1 MQESSL
7 ALLSLGFG
15 LGLLHALD
23 ADHIMAVSSLAF
35 SKSGSDID
43 AVERSRGQTVRFC
56 IQWAVGHGGILLLL
70 GTLVLFAGVAIPEQV
85 SAWAEKAVG
94 IILISLGLWI
104 FWQFYQKRLHLRVH
118 SHEGL
123 THVHLDNTSLER
135 IDEKTRHGLNKSS
148 HHDHRPVLVGITHG
162 LAGSAPVLAII
173 PLIDSGQGWFG
184 LMYVAMF
191 SLGVVSTMLVFGLF
205 FNKFQN
211 SLQNYSRRLFDVS
224 RLALASLS
232 IGFGGYWLFA
242 S

>member
-1 MQESSL
+1 MQETTL

-35 SKSGSDID
+35 SKTGADSDL
-43 AVERSRGQTVRFC
+43 AQRSRGQTLRFC
-56 IQWAVGHGGILLLL
+56 IQWAIGHGGILLLL
-70 GTLVLFAGVAIPEQV
+70 GCLVLFAGVAIPEQV
-85 SAWAEKAVG
+85 SALAEKAVG
-94 IILISLGLWI
+94 VILVSLGVWI
-104 FWQFYQKRLHLRVH
+104 FWQFYQNKLHLKVH

-123 THVHLDNTSLER
+123 THVHLDNSFDSG
-135 IDEKTRHGLNKSS
+135 IDVASKKAK
-148 HHDHRPVLVGITHG
+148 HDHRPVLVGITHG
-162 LAGSAPVLAII
+162 LAGSAPVLAIV
-173 PLIDSGQGWFG
+173 PLAQSGQGWFG

-211 SLQNYSRRLFDVS
+211 SLENYSRRLFDIS
-224 RLALASLS
+224 RLSLASLS

-242 S
+242 A